1 MFTKWGD
8 VAFRFRRIIP
18 AVIIL
23 LIAVLYLGLGT
34 QLGDRMSQEGWD
46 DPNSDSTRAAQIE
59 QETFGRDDSGDAI
72 VLVTSDGAGD
82 GADLQDATVKE
93 DITGQLNAI
102 ASENPDAVER
112 VTSYFDSNQEQMFS
126 QDAETGAQTA
136 FAAVSLKG
144 TEDEVLNN
152 FRTIEDD
159 LNDISV
165 DGATVE
171 IGGATAVAGA
181 LDSGMADDISRAEL
195 IGLPVVALLLL
206 VIFGSVVAACM
217 PLIVGVLSILGSMG
231 ILSFLAGIVQVNTFS
246 QSVVT
251 LLGLGLAIDYG
262 LFMVSRFREELAEG
276 ADTRTAVR
284 NTTASAGKTVVFS
297 ALMVAVALSSLM
309 MFPQAFLKSVAYG
322 AISAVGLAALISV
335 AVLPS
340 IFSMLGPNIDKF
352 TVFRR
357 GRTRDATVH
366 SLWGRIPTFAMKHS
380 KLMVVGIIGILIV
393 LTIPMSGM
401 KFGGINETYLPPDN
415 DTRVAQA
422 DFDESFPS
430 FRTDPVKIVVD
441 GENAAVGEVYQKAN
455 AVEGLTSDF
464 QVSRPTQDGV
474 TVLSA
479 GIEDRDDNERI
490 VNELRDIE
498 GEISADADVLV
509 AGTPAME
516 VESIEALFDQLP
528 WMLLYII
535 AVSFILLSLVFGS
548 VILPAKA
555 VIMNLL
561 GTGATLGI
569 LTLLF
574 VDGVGADLFNFSPGP
589 LMSPVL
595 VLIVAI
601 IYGLSTDYEV
611 FLVSRM
617 VEARAHGAST
627 ARAIRFGTATTGGII
642 TAAALIMIVVAGA
655 FAFSDIVMMKYIAFG
670 MIAALVIDATVIRML
685 LVPAVMYL
693 LREDCWWAP
702 KWITKLSQKIGH
714 NEQLEGFSSTETQA
728 SAEAAADVEPAREPV
743 AVGAG
748 AGAAAGAAGAA
759 GTAAAASAESAE
771 SSAESDAP
779 SVASRDSAVRSRG
792 PVPAASDAAA
802 TVESA
807 ATPAAASD
815 TGADTDAEDADNY
828 GAHSGTR
835 ARSKTGS
842 GPVPFDELMKRL
854 ERERP
859 DRKRR

>member
-1 MFTKWGD
+1 MFTTWGD
-8 VAFRFRRIIP
+8 IAFRFRRIIP
-18 AVIIL
+18 AV
-23 LIAVLYLGLGT
+23 LIVLIGVLYLGIGT
-34 QLGDRMSQEGWD
+34 QLDDRMSQEGWD
-46 DPNSDSTRAAQIE
+46 DPHSDSTRAAQIE
-59 QETFGRDDSGDAI
+59 EETFGRDASGDVI
-72 VLVTSDGAGD
+72 VLVTSNSADGA
-82 GADLQDATVKE
+82 ADLTDPALQENVTS
-93 DITGQLNAI
+93 QLNAI
-102 ASENPDAVER
+102 AVGHQDAVAG
-112 VTSYFDSNQEQMFS
+112 VTSYFDTGHEQML
-126 QDAETGAQTA
+126 AEDGSSA
-136 FAAVSLKG
+136 FAAISLHG
-144 TEDEVLNN
+144 SEDEVLKN
-152 FRTIEDD
+152 FRDIEDD
-159 LNDISV
+159 LNNISV

-181 LDSGMADDISRAEL
+181 LDSGMGDDIQRAEL

-217 PLIVGVLSILGSMG
+217 PLIVGILSILGSMG
-231 ILSFLAGIVQVNTFS
+231 ILSILAGITQVNTFS

-276 ADTRTAVR
+276 NDTRTAVR

-297 ALMVAVALSSLM
+297 ALMVAVALSSLL

-340 IFSMLGPNIDKF
+340 IFSMLGHRIDKW
-352 TVFRR
+352 TIIRR
-357 GRTRDATVH
+357 GRTREATVQ
-366 SLWGRIPTFAMKHS
+366 SWWGKVPAFAMKHA
-380 KLMVVGIIGILIV
+380 KLMTVGIVALLIL
-393 LTIPMSGM
+393 LTIPLSGV

-415 DTRVAQA
+415 TTRVAQA
-422 DFDESFPS
+422 HFDENFPE
-430 FRTDPVKIVVD
+430 FRTDPVKLVIEGD
-441 GENAAVGEVYQKAN
+441 NTAVGEVFQKAN
-455 AVEGLTSDF
+455 AVEGLTGDF

-479 GIEDRDDNERI
+479 GITDRDDNDRI
-490 VNELRDIE
+490 VNELRDIGHGLTAD
-498 GEISADADVLV
+498 GEVLV

-516 VESIEALFDQLP
+516 VESIEALFDKLP
-528 WMLLYII
+528 WMLVYII
-535 AVSFILLSLVFGS
+535 AATFILLSLVFGS

-555 VIMNLL
+555 VIMNIL

-569 LTLLF
+569 LTALF

-611 FLVSRM
+611 FLVSWLG
-617 VEARAHGAST
+617 VAWAHGAST

-702 KWITKLSQKIGH
+702 KWVTALSKRIGH
-714 NEQLEGFSSTETQA
+714 NERLEGFSHDSGPPAQSAAPAEPVTVGAPAEETGTAQVSPVDGPVVSRSPIPETRA
-728 SAEAAADVEPAREPV
+728 ADATEAA
-743 AVGAG
+743 
-748 AGAAAGAAGAA
+748 
-759 GTAAAASAESAE
+759 
-771 SSAESDAP
+771 DAP
-779 SVASRDSAVRSRG
+779 DH
-792 PVPAASDAAA
+792 
-802 TVESA
+802 
-807 ATPAAASD
+807 
-815 TGADTDAEDADNY
+815 DADSY
-828 GAHSGTR
+828 GAHSTSDD
-835 ARSKTGS
+835 AI
-842 GPVPFDELMKRL
+842 PFSELMRRL
-854 ERERP
+854 QEEQRPGNRER
-859 DRKRR
+859 

>member
-1 MFTKWGD
+1 MFTTWGD
-8 VAFRFRRIIP
+8 IAFRFRRIIP
-18 AVIIL
+18 AVIIV
-23 LIAVLYLGLGT
+23 LIGVLYLGIGT
-34 QLGDRMSQEGWD
+34 QLDDRMSQEGWD
-46 DPNSDSTRAAQIE
+46 DPGSESTRAAQIE
-59 QETFGRDDSGDAI
+59 QETFGRDASGDVI
-72 VLVTSDGAGD
+72 VLVTGND
-82 GADLQDATVKE
+82 ADTDLTDPALQENVTS
-93 DITGQLNAI
+93 QLNAI
-102 ASENPDAVER
+102 AVGHQDAVAGM
-112 VTSYFDSNQEQMFS
+112 TSYFDNGPQQML
-126 QDAETGAQTA
+126 AEDGSSA
-136 FAAVSLKG
+136 FAAISLHG
-144 TEDEVLNN
+144 TEDEVLKN
-152 FRTIEDD
+152 FRDIEDD
-159 LNDISV
+159 LNNISV

-181 LDSGMADDISRAEL
+181 LDSGMGDDIQRAEL

-231 ILSFLAGIVQVNTFS
+231 ILSILAGITQVNTFS

-276 ADTRTAVR
+276 NDTRTAVR

-297 ALMVAVALSSLM
+297 ALMVAVALSSLL

-340 IFSMLGPNIDKF
+340 IFSMLGHRIDKW
-352 TVFRR
+352 TIIHR
-357 GRTRDATVH
+357 GRTREATVQ
-366 SLWGRIPTFAMKHS
+366 SWWGKIPAFAMKHA
-380 KLMVVGIIGILIV
+380 KLMTVGIVALLIL
-393 LTIPMSGM
+393 LTIPLSGV

-415 DTRVAQA
+415 TTRVAQSH
-422 DFDESFPS
+422 FDENFPE
-430 FRTDPVKIVVD
+430 FRTDPVKLIIEGD
-441 GENAAVGEVYQKAN
+441 NSTVGEVFQKAN
-455 AVEGLTSDF
+455 AVEGLTGNF
-464 QVSRPTQDGV
+464 QVTRPTQDGV

-479 GIEDRDDNERI
+479 GITDRDDNDRI
-490 VNELRDIE
+490 VNELRDIGHGLTAD
-498 GEISADADVLV
+498 GEVLV

-516 VESIEALFDQLP
+516 VESIEALFEKLP
-528 WMLLYII
+528 WMLVYII
-535 AVSFILLSLVFGS
+535 AATFILLSLVFGS

-555 VIMNLL
+555 VIMNVL

-569 LTLLF
+569 LTALF

-627 ARAIRFGTATTGGII
+627 PQAIRFGTATTGGII

-702 KWITKLSQKIGH
+702 KWVTALSKRIGH
-714 NEQLEGFSSTETQA
+714 NERLEGFSHDSGPPPAPAAELVTVGA
-728 SAEAAADVEPAREPV
+728 PAAEADSADGAVSGTSAVSESPA
-743 AVGAG
+743 
-748 AGAAAGAAGAA
+748 
-759 GTAAAASAESAE
+759 
-771 SSAESDAP
+771 DAP
-779 SVASRDSAVRSRG
+779 RSGGAVISRSPIPEADAVHH
-792 PVPAASDAAA
+792 DADH
-802 TVESA
+802 
-807 ATPAAASD
+807 D
-815 TGADTDAEDADNY
+815 TTQDAEDDTTADDADSY
-828 GAHSGTR
+828 GAHSTSDD
-835 ARSKTGS
+835 AI
-842 GPVPFDELMKRL
+842 PFSELMRRL
-854 ERERP
+854 QEEQRPGNRER
-859 DRKRR
+859 

>member
-1 MFTKWGD
+1 MFTTWGD
-8 VAFRFRRIIP
+8 IAFRFRRVIP
-18 AVIIL
+18 AVIIA
-23 LIAVLYLGLGT
+23 LIGVLYLGVGT

-46 DPNSDSTRAAQIE
+46 DPHSDSTRAAQIE
-59 QETFGRDDSGDAI
+59 QDTFGRDASGDVI
-72 VLVTSDGAGD
+72 VLVTSDGPD
-82 GADLQDATVKE
+82 GADLTDPALQENVTS
-93 DITGQLNAI
+93 QLNAI
-102 ASENPDAVER
+102 AVGNQDAVAG
-112 VTSYFDSNQEQMFS
+112 VTSYFDTGHEQMLADDGS
-126 QDAETGAQTA
+126 AA
-136 FAAVSLKG
+136 FAAISLHG
-144 TEDEVLNN
+144 TEDEVLQN
-152 FRTIEDD
+152 FRVIEDD
-159 LNDISV
+159 LHDISV

-181 LDSGMADDISRAEL
+181 LDSGMGDDIQRAEL

-206 VIFGSVVAACM
+206 VIFGSVVAALM

-231 ILSFLAGIVQVNTFS
+231 ILSVLAGITQVNTFS

-276 ADTRTAVR
+276 NDTRTAVR

-297 ALMVAVALSSLM
+297 ALMVAVALSSLL

-340 IFSMLGPNIDKF
+340 IFSMLGHRIDKW
-352 TVFRR
+352 TIVRR
-357 GRTRDATVH
+357 GRTREATVQ
-366 SLWGRIPTFAMKHS
+366 SWWGRIPTFAMKHA
-380 KLMVVGIIGILIV
+380 KLMTVGIVALLIL
-393 LTIPMSGM
+393 LTIPLSGV

-415 DTRVAQA
+415 STRVAQA
-422 DFDESFPS
+422 HFDENFPE
-430 FRTDPVKIVVD
+430 FRTDPVKLVIEGD
-441 GENAAVGEVYQKAN
+441 NTAVGEVFQKAN
-455 AVEGLTSDF
+455 AVEGLTGDF
-464 QVSRPTQDGV
+464 QVTRPTEDGV

-479 GIEDRDDNERI
+479 GIADRNDNDRI
-490 VNELRDIE
+490 VNELRDIAH
-498 GEISADADVLV
+498 GLNADGTVLV

-516 VESIEALFDQLP
+516 IESIEALFDKLP
-528 WMLLYII
+528 WMLVYII
-535 AVSFILLSLVFGS
+535 AATFILLSLVFGS

-555 VIMNLL
+555 VIMNIL

-569 LTLLF
+569 LTALF

-627 ARAIRFGTATTGGII
+627 PQAIRFGTATTGGII

-702 KWITKLSQKIGH
+702 RWVTALSRKIGH
-714 NEQLEGFSSTETQA
+714 NERLEGFSHDAGPPAATQGPA
-728 SAEAAADVEPAREPV
+728 PEPAPE
-743 AVGAG
+743 
-748 AGAAAGAAGAA
+748 
-759 GTAAAASAESAE
+759 TA
-771 SSAESDAP
+771 P
-779 SVASRDSAVRSRG
+779 
-792 PVPAASDAAA
+792 AAA
-802 TVESA
+802 TVGAPAETDDAGDTEESRSGGVVVSRSPIPEA
-807 ATPAAASD
+807 QPEARATD
-815 TGADTDAEDADNY
+815 DADDADSY
-828 GAHSGTR
+828 GAHATTDG
-835 ARSKTGS
+835 AI
-842 GPVPFDELMKRL
+842 PFTELMRRL
-854 ERERP
+854 QEEQQRRGDRE
-859 DRKRR
+859 D

>member
-1 MFTKWGD
+1 MFTTWGD
-8 VAFRFRRIIP
+8 IAFRFRRVIP
-18 AVIIL
+18 AVIIA
-23 LIAVLYLGLGT
+23 LIGVLYLGVGT

-46 DPNSDSTRAAQIE
+46 DPHSDSTRAAQIE
-59 QETFGRDDSGDAI
+59 QDTFGRDASGDVI
-72 VLVTSDGAGD
+72 VLVTSDGPD
-82 GADLQDATVKE
+82 GADLTDPALQENVTS
-93 DITGQLNAI
+93 QLNAI
-102 ASENPDAVER
+102 AVGNQDAVAG
-112 VTSYFDSNQEQMFS
+112 VTSYFDTGHEQMLADDGS
-126 QDAETGAQTA
+126 AA
-136 FAAVSLKG
+136 FAAISLHG
-144 TEDEVLNN
+144 TEDEVLQN
-152 FRTIEDD
+152 FRVIEDD
-159 LNDISV
+159 LHDISV

-181 LDSGMADDISRAEL
+181 LDSGMGDDIQRAEL

-206 VIFGSVVAACM
+206 VIFGSVVAALM

-231 ILSFLAGIVQVNTFS
+231 ILSVLAGITQVNTFS

-276 ADTRTAVR
+276 NDTRTAVR

-297 ALMVAVALSSLM
+297 ALMVAVALSSLL

-340 IFSMLGPNIDKF
+340 IFSMLGHRIDKW
-352 TVFRR
+352 TIVRR
-357 GRTRDATVH
+357 GRTREATVQ
-366 SLWGRIPTFAMKHS
+366 SWWGRIPTFAMKHA
-380 KLMVVGIIGILIV
+380 KLMTVGIVALLIL
-393 LTIPMSGM
+393 LTIPLSGV

-415 DTRVAQA
+415 STRVAQA
-422 DFDESFPS
+422 HFDENFPE
-430 FRTDPVKIVVD
+430 FRTDPVKLVIEGD
-441 GENAAVGEVYQKAN
+441 NTAVGEVFQKAN
-455 AVEGLTSDF
+455 AVEGLTGDF
-464 QVSRPTQDGV
+464 QVTRPTEDGV

-479 GIEDRDDNERI
+479 GIADRDDNDGI
-490 VNELRDIE
+490 VNELRDIAH
-498 GEISADADVLV
+498 GLNADGTVLV

-516 VESIEALFDQLP
+516 IESIEALFDKLP
-528 WMLLYII
+528 WMLVYII
-535 AVSFILLSLVFGS
+535 AATFILLSLVFGS

-555 VIMNLL
+555 VIMNIL

-569 LTLLF
+569 LTALF

-627 ARAIRFGTATTGGII
+627 PQAIRFGTATTGGII

-702 KWITKLSQKIGH
+702 RWVTALSRKIGH
-714 NEQLEGFSSTETQA
+714 NERLEGFSHDAGPPAATQAPAPEPAPGTAPAAATGSAPAAVTVGA
-728 SAEAAADVEPAREPV
+728 SAETDDAGDTEESRSGGVVVSRSPIPEAQPEAR
-743 AVGAG
+743 
-748 AGAAAGAAGAA
+748 
-759 GTAAAASAESAE
+759 
-771 SSAESDAP
+771 
-779 SVASRDSAVRSRG
+779 
-792 PVPAASDAAA
+792 A
-802 TVESA
+802 T
-807 ATPAAASD
+807 D
-815 TGADTDAEDADNY
+815 DADSY
-828 GAHSGTR
+828 GAHATTDG
-835 ARSKTGS
+835 AI
-842 GPVPFDELMKRL
+842 PFTELMRRL
-854 ERERP
+854 QEEQQRRGDRE
-859 DRKRR
+859 D

>member
-1 MFTKWGD
+1 MFTTWGD
-8 VAFRFRRIIP
+8 IAFRFRRIIP
-18 AVIIL
+18 AVIIV
-23 LIAVLYLGLGT
+23 LIGVLYLGIGT
-34 QLGDRMSQEGWD
+34 QLDDRMSQEGWD
-46 DPNSDSTRAAQIE
+46 DPGSESTRAAQIE
-59 QETFGRDDSGDAI
+59 QETFGRDASGDVI
-72 VLVTSDGAGD
+72 VLVTGD
-82 GADLQDATVKE
+82 DADTDLTDPALQENVTS
-93 DITGQLNAI
+93 QLNAI
-102 ASENPDAVER
+102 AVGHQDAVAGM
-112 VTSYFDSNQEQMFS
+112 TSYFDNGPQQML
-126 QDAETGAQTA
+126 AEDGSSA
-136 FAAVSLKG
+136 FAAISLHG
-144 TEDEVLNN
+144 TEDEVLKN
-152 FRTIEDD
+152 FRDIEDD
-159 LNDISV
+159 LNNISV

-181 LDSGMADDISRAEL
+181 LDSGMGDDIQRAEL

-231 ILSFLAGIVQVNTFS
+231 ILSILAGITQVNTFS

-276 ADTRTAVR
+276 NDTRTAVR

-297 ALMVAVALSSLM
+297 ALMVAVALSSLL

-340 IFSMLGPNIDKF
+340 IFSMLGHRIDKW
-352 TVFRR
+352 TIIHR
-357 GRTRDATVH
+357 GRTREATVQ
-366 SLWGRIPTFAMKHS
+366 SWWGRIPAFAMKHA
-380 KLMVVGIIGILIV
+380 KLMTVGIVALLIL
-393 LTIPMSGM
+393 LTIPLSGV

-415 DTRVAQA
+415 TTRVAQSH
-422 DFDESFPS
+422 FDENFPE
-430 FRTDPVKIVVD
+430 FRTDPVKLVIEGD
-441 GENAAVGEVYQKAN
+441 NSAVGEVFQKAN
-455 AVEGLTSDF
+455 AVEGLTGTF
-464 QVSRPTQDGV
+464 QVTRPTQDGV

-479 GIEDRDDNERI
+479 GIGDRDDNDRI
-490 VNELRDIE
+490 VNELRDIGHGLTAD
-498 GEISADADVLV
+498 GEVLV

-516 VESIEALFDQLP
+516 VESIEALFDKLP
-528 WMLLYII
+528 WMLVYII
-535 AVSFILLSLVFGS
+535 AATFILLSLVFGS

-555 VIMNLL
+555 VIMNIL

-569 LTLLF
+569 LTALF

-627 ARAIRFGTATTGGII
+627 PRAIRFGTATTGGII

-702 KWITKLSQKIGH
+702 KWVTALSKRIGH
-714 NEQLEGFSSTETQA
+714 NERLEGFSHDSDPPPATAPVEPVTLGA
-728 SAEAAADVEPAREPV
+728 APESAADVPRSGG
-743 AVGAG
+743 AVI
-748 AGAAAGAAGAA
+748 
-759 GTAAAASAESAE
+759 
-771 SSAESDAP
+771 
-779 SVASRDSAVRSRG
+779 SRSPIPEAHAVDDSA
-792 PVPAASDAAA
+792 D
-802 TVESA
+802 
-807 ATPAAASD
+807 
-815 TGADTDAEDADNY
+815 DADDADSY
-828 GAHSGTR
+828 GAHSTSDE
-835 ARSKTGS
+835 AI
-842 GPVPFDELMKRL
+842 PFSELMRRL
-854 ERERP
+854 QEEQRPGNRER
-859 DRKRR
+859 

>member
-1 MFTKWGD
+1 MFTTWGD
-8 VAFRFRRIIP
+8 IAFRFRRIIP
-18 AVIIL
+18 AV
-23 LIAVLYLGLGT
+23 LIVLIGVLYLGIGT

-46 DPNSDSTRAAQIE
+46 DPHSDSTRAAQIE
-59 QETFGRDDSGDAI
+59 EETFGRDASGDVI
-72 VLVTSDGAGD
+72 VLVTSNSADSADGA
-82 GADLQDATVKE
+82 ADLTDPALQENVTS
-93 DITGQLNAI
+93 QLNAI
-102 ASENPDAVER
+102 AVGNQDAVAG
-112 VTSYFDSNQEQMFS
+112 VTSYFDTGHEQML
-126 QDAETGAQTA
+126 AEDGSSA
-136 FAAVSLKG
+136 FAAISLHG
-144 TEDEVLNN
+144 SEDEVLKN
-152 FRTIEDD
+152 FRDIEDD
-159 LNDISV
+159 LNNISV

-181 LDSGMADDISRAEL
+181 LDSGMGDDIQRAEL

-217 PLIVGVLSILGSMG
+217 PLIVGILSILGSMG
-231 ILSFLAGIVQVNTFS
+231 ILSVLAGFTQVNTFS

-276 ADTRTAVR
+276 NDTRTAVR

-297 ALMVAVALSSLM
+297 ALMVAVALSSLL

-340 IFSMLGPNIDKF
+340 IFSMLGHRIDKW
-352 TVFRR
+352 TIIRR
-357 GRTRDATVH
+357 GRTREATVQ
-366 SLWGRIPTFAMKHS
+366 SWWGKVPAFAMKHA
-380 KLMVVGIIGILIV
+380 KLMTVGIVALLIL
-393 LTIPMSGM
+393 LTIPLSGV

-415 DTRVAQA
+415 TTRVAQA
-422 DFDESFPS
+422 HFDENFPE
-430 FRTDPVKIVVD
+430 FRTDPVKLVIEGD
-441 GENAAVGEVYQKAN
+441 NTAVGEVFQKAN
-455 AVEGLTSDF
+455 AVEGLTGDF

-479 GIEDRDDNERI
+479 GITDRDDNDRI
-490 VNELRDIE
+490 VNELRDIGHGLTAD
-498 GEISADADVLV
+498 GEVLV

-516 VESIEALFDQLP
+516 VESIEALFDKLP
-528 WMLLYII
+528 WMLVYII
-535 AVSFILLSLVFGS
+535 AATFILLSLVFGS

-555 VIMNLL
+555 VIMNIL

-569 LTLLF
+569 LTALF

-627 ARAIRFGTATTGGII
+627 PRAIRFGTATTGGII

-702 KWITKLSQKIGH
+702 KWVTALSKRIGH
-714 NEQLEGFSSTETQA
+714 NERLEGFSHDSGPPAQSAAPAEPVTVGAPAEETGTAQVSPMDGPVVSRSPIPETRA
-728 SAEAAADVEPAREPV
+728 ADATEAA
-743 AVGAG
+743 
-748 AGAAAGAAGAA
+748 
-759 GTAAAASAESAE
+759 
-771 SSAESDAP
+771 DAP
-779 SVASRDSAVRSRG
+779 DH
-792 PVPAASDAAA
+792 
-802 TVESA
+802 
-807 ATPAAASD
+807 
-815 TGADTDAEDADNY
+815 DADSY
-828 GAHSGTR
+828 GAHSTSDD
-835 ARSKTGS
+835 AI
-842 GPVPFDELMKRL
+842 PFSELMRRL
-854 ERERP
+854 QEEQRPGNRER
-859 DRKRR
+859 

>member
-1 MFTKWGD
+1 MFTTWGD
-8 VAFRFRRIIP
+8 IAFRFRRIIP
-18 AVIIL
+18 AVIIV
-23 LIAVLYLGLGT
+23 LIGVLYLGIGT
-34 QLGDRMSQEGWD
+34 QLDDRMSQEGWD
-46 DPNSDSTRAAQIE
+46 DPGSESTRAAQIE
-59 QETFGRDDSGDAI
+59 QETFGRDASGDVI
-72 VLVTSDGAGD
+72 VLVTGD
-82 GADLQDATVKE
+82 DADTDLTDPALQENVTS
-93 DITGQLNAI
+93 QLNAI
-102 ASENPDAVER
+102 AVGHQDAVAGM
-112 VTSYFDSNQEQMFS
+112 TSYFDNGPQQML
-126 QDAETGAQTA
+126 AEDGSSA
-136 FAAVSLKG
+136 FAAISLHG
-144 TEDEVLNN
+144 TEDEVLKN
-152 FRTIEDD
+152 FREIEDD
-159 LNDISV
+159 LNNISV

-181 LDSGMADDISRAEL
+181 LDSGMGDDIQRAEL

-231 ILSFLAGIVQVNTFS
+231 ILSILAGITQVNTFS

-276 ADTRTAVR
+276 NDTRTAVR

-297 ALMVAVALSSLM
+297 ALMVAVALSSLL

-340 IFSMLGPNIDKF
+340 IFSMLGHRIDKW
-352 TVFRR
+352 TIIHR
-357 GRTRDATVH
+357 GRTREATVQ
-366 SLWGRIPTFAMKHS
+366 SWWGRIPAFAMKHA
-380 KLMVVGIIGILIV
+380 KLMTVGIVALLIL
-393 LTIPMSGM
+393 LTIPLSGV

-415 DTRVAQA
+415 TTRVAQSH
-422 DFDESFPS
+422 FDENFPE
-430 FRTDPVKIVVD
+430 FRTDPVKLVIEGD
-441 GENAAVGEVYQKAN
+441 NSAVGEVFQKAN
-455 AVEGLTSDF
+455 AVEGLTGTF
-464 QVSRPTQDGV
+464 QVTRPTQDGV

-479 GIEDRDDNERI
+479 GIGDRDDNDRI
-490 VNELRDIE
+490 VNELRDIGHSLTAD
-498 GEISADADVLV
+498 GEVLV

-516 VESIEALFDQLP
+516 VESIEALFDKLP
-528 WMLLYII
+528 WMLVYII
-535 AVSFILLSLVFGS
+535 AATFILLSLVFGS

-555 VIMNLL
+555 VIMNIL

-569 LTLLF
+569 LTALF

-627 ARAIRFGTATTGGII
+627 PRAIRFGTATTGGII

-702 KWITKLSQKIGH
+702 KWVTALSKRIGH
-714 NEQLEGFSSTETQA
+714 NERLEGFSHDSGPTPATAPVEPVTVGA
-728 SAEAAADVEPAREPV
+728 APESAADVPRSGG
-743 AVGAG
+743 AVI
-748 AGAAAGAAGAA
+748 
-759 GTAAAASAESAE
+759 
-771 SSAESDAP
+771 
-779 SVASRDSAVRSRG
+779 SRSPIPEAHAVDDSA
-792 PVPAASDAAA
+792 DN
-802 TVESA
+802 
-807 ATPAAASD
+807 
-815 TGADTDAEDADNY
+815 ADDADSY
-828 GAHSGTR
+828 GAHSTSDE
-835 ARSKTGS
+835 AI
-842 GPVPFDELMKRL
+842 PFSELMRRL
-854 ERERP
+854 QEEQRPGNRER
-859 DRKRR
+859 

>member
-1 MFTKWGD
+1 MFTTWGD
-8 VAFRFRRIIP
+8 IAFRFRRVIP
-18 AVIIL
+18 AVIIA
-23 LIAVLYLGLGT
+23 LIGVLYLGVGT

-46 DPNSDSTRAAQIE
+46 DPHSDSTRAAQIE
-59 QETFGRDDSGDAI
+59 QDTFGRDASGDVI
-72 VLVTSDGAGD
+72 VLVTSDGPD
-82 GADLQDATVKE
+82 GADLTDPALQENVTS
-93 DITGQLNAI
+93 QLNAI
-102 ASENPDAVER
+102 AVGNQDAVAG
-112 VTSYFDSNQEQMFS
+112 VTSYFDTGHEQMLADDGS
-126 QDAETGAQTA
+126 AA
-136 FAAVSLKG
+136 FAAISLHG
-144 TEDEVLNN
+144 TEDEVLQN
-152 FRTIEDD
+152 FRVIEDE
-159 LNDISV
+159 LHDISV

-181 LDSGMADDISRAEL
+181 LDSGMGDDIQRAEL

-206 VIFGSVVAACM
+206 VIFGSVVAALM

-231 ILSFLAGIVQVNTFS
+231 ILSVLAGITQVNTFS

-276 ADTRTAVR
+276 NDTRTAVR

-297 ALMVAVALSSLM
+297 ALMVAVALSSLL

-340 IFSMLGPNIDKF
+340 IFSMLGHRIDKW
-352 TVFRR
+352 TIVRR
-357 GRTRDATVH
+357 GRTREATVQ
-366 SLWGRIPTFAMKHS
+366 SWWGRIPTFAMKHA
-380 KLMVVGIIGILIV
+380 KLMTVGIVALLIL
-393 LTIPMSGM
+393 LTIPLSGV

-415 DTRVAQA
+415 STRVAQA
-422 DFDESFPS
+422 HFDENFPE
-430 FRTDPVKIVVD
+430 FRTDPVKLVIEGD
-441 GENAAVGEVYQKAN
+441 NTAVGEVFQKAN
-455 AVEGLTSDF
+455 AVEGLTGDF
-464 QVSRPTQDGV
+464 QVTRPTEDGV

-479 GIEDRDDNERI
+479 GIADRDDNDRI
-490 VNELRDIE
+490 VNELRDIAH
-498 GEISADADVLV
+498 GLNADGTVLV

-516 VESIEALFDQLP
+516 IESIEALFDKLP
-528 WMLLYII
+528 WMLVYII
-535 AVSFILLSLVFGS
+535 AATFILLSLVFGS

-555 VIMNLL
+555 VIMNIL

-569 LTLLF
+569 LTALF

-627 ARAIRFGTATTGGII
+627 PQAIRFGTATTGGII

-702 KWITKLSQKIGH
+702 RWVTALSRKIGH
-714 NEQLEGFSSTETQA
+714 NERLEGFSHDAGPPAATQA
-728 SAEAAADVEPAREPV
+728 PAPEPAPE
-743 AVGAG
+743 
-748 AGAAAGAAGAA
+748 
-759 GTAAAASAESAE
+759 TA
-771 SSAESDAP
+771 P
-779 SVASRDSAVRSRG
+779 
-792 PVPAASDAAA
+792 AAA
-802 TVESA
+802 TVGAPAETDDAGDTEESRSGGVVVSRSPIPEA
-807 ATPAAASD
+807 QPEARATD
-815 TGADTDAEDADNY
+815 DADDADSY
-828 GAHSGTR
+828 GAHATTDG
-835 ARSKTGS
+835 AI
-842 GPVPFDELMKRL
+842 PFTELMRRL
-854 ERERP
+854 QEEQQRRGDRE
-859 DRKRR
+859 D

>member
-1 MFTKWGD
+1 MFTTWGD
-8 VAFRFRRIIP
+8 IAFRFRRIIP
-18 AVIIL
+18 AVIIV
-23 LIAVLYLGLGT
+23 LIGVLYLGIGT
-34 QLGDRMSQEGWD
+34 QLDDRMSQEGWD
-46 DPNSDSTRAAQIE
+46 DPGSESTRAAQIE
-59 QETFGRDDSGDAI
+59 QETFGRDASGDVI
-72 VLVTSDGAGD
+72 VLVTGND
-82 GADLQDATVKE
+82 ADTDLTDPALQENVTS
-93 DITGQLNAI
+93 QLNAI
-102 ASENPDAVER
+102 AVGHQDAVAGM
-112 VTSYFDSNQEQMFS
+112 TSYFDNGPQQML
-126 QDAETGAQTA
+126 AEDGSSA
-136 FAAVSLKG
+136 FAAISLHG
-144 TEDEVLNN
+144 TEDEVLKN
-152 FRTIEDD
+152 FRGIEDD
-159 LNDISV
+159 LNNISV

-181 LDSGMADDISRAEL
+181 LDSGMGDDIQRAEL

-231 ILSFLAGIVQVNTFS
+231 ILSILAGITQVNTFS

-276 ADTRTAVR
+276 NDTRTAVR

-297 ALMVAVALSSLM
+297 ALMVAVALSSLL

-340 IFSMLGPNIDKF
+340 IFSMLGHRIDKW
-352 TVFRR
+352 TIIHR
-357 GRTRDATVH
+357 GRTREATVQ
-366 SLWGRIPTFAMKHS
+366 SWWGKIPAFAMKHA
-380 KLMVVGIIGILIV
+380 KLMTVGIVALLIL
-393 LTIPMSGM
+393 LTIPLSGV

-415 DTRVAQA
+415 TTRVAQSH
-422 DFDESFPS
+422 FDENFPE
-430 FRTDPVKIVVD
+430 FRTDPVKLIIEGD
-441 GENAAVGEVYQKAN
+441 NSTVGEVFQKAN
-455 AVEGLTSDF
+455 AVEGLTGNF
-464 QVSRPTQDGV
+464 QVTRPTQDGV

-479 GIEDRDDNERI
+479 GITDRDDNDRI
-490 VNELRDIE
+490 VNELRDIGHGLTAD
-498 GEISADADVLV
+498 GEVLV

-516 VESIEALFDQLP
+516 VESIEALFEKLP
-528 WMLLYII
+528 WMLVYII
-535 AVSFILLSLVFGS
+535 AATFILLSLVFGS

-555 VIMNLL
+555 VIMNIL

-569 LTLLF
+569 LTALF

-627 ARAIRFGTATTGGII
+627 PQAIRFGTATTGGII

-702 KWITKLSQKIGH
+702 KWVTALSKRIGH
-714 NEQLEGFSSTETQA
+714 NERLEGFSHDSGPPPAPAAELVTVGA
-728 SAEAAADVEPAREPV
+728 PAAEAASADGAVSGTRTAPESPA
-743 AVGAG
+743 
-748 AGAAAGAAGAA
+748 
-759 GTAAAASAESAE
+759 
-771 SSAESDAP
+771 DAP
-779 SVASRDSAVRSRG
+779 RSGGAVISRSPIPEADAVHH
-792 PVPAASDAAA
+792 DADH
-802 TVESA
+802 
-807 ATPAAASD
+807 D
-815 TGADTDAEDADNY
+815 TTQDAEDDTTADDADSY
-828 GAHSGTR
+828 GAHSTSDD
-835 ARSKTGS
+835 AI
-842 GPVPFDELMKRL
+842 PFSELMRRL
-854 ERERP
+854 QEEQRPGNRER
-859 DRKRR
+859 

>member
-1 MFTKWGD
+1 MFTTWGD
-8 VAFRFRRIIP
+8 IAFRFRRIIP
-18 AVIIL
+18 AVIIV
-23 LIAVLYLGLGT
+23 LIGVLYLGIGT
-34 QLGDRMSQEGWD
+34 QLDDRMSQEGWD
-46 DPNSDSTRAAQIE
+46 DPGSESTRAAQIE
-59 QETFGRDDSGDAI
+59 QETFGRDASGDVI
-72 VLVTSDGAGD
+72 VLVTGD
-82 GADLQDATVKE
+82 DADTDLTDPALQENVTS
-93 DITGQLNAI
+93 QLNAI
-102 ASENPDAVER
+102 AVGHQDAVAGM
-112 VTSYFDSNQEQMFS
+112 TSYFDNGPQQML
-126 QDAETGAQTA
+126 AEDGSSA
-136 FAAVSLKG
+136 FAAISLHG
-144 TEDEVLNN
+144 TEDEVLKN
-152 FRTIEDD
+152 FRDIEDD
-159 LNDISV
+159 LNNISV

-181 LDSGMADDISRAEL
+181 LDSGMGDDIQRAEL

-231 ILSFLAGIVQVNTFS
+231 ILSILAGITQVNTFS

-276 ADTRTAVR
+276 NDTRTAVR

-297 ALMVAVALSSLM
+297 ALMVAVALSSLL

-340 IFSMLGPNIDKF
+340 IFSMLGHRIDKW
-352 TVFRR
+352 TIIHR
-357 GRTRDATVH
+357 GRTREATVQ
-366 SLWGRIPTFAMKHS
+366 SWWGRIPAFAMKHA
-380 KLMVVGIIGILIV
+380 KLMTVGIVALLIL
-393 LTIPMSGM
+393 LTLPLSGV

-415 DTRVAQA
+415 TTRVAQSH
-422 DFDESFPS
+422 FDENFPE
-430 FRTDPVKIVVD
+430 FRTDPVKLVIEGD
-441 GENAAVGEVYQKAN
+441 NSAVGEVFQKAN
-455 AVEGLTSDF
+455 AVEGLTGTF
-464 QVSRPTQDGV
+464 QVTRPTQDGV

-479 GIEDRDDNERI
+479 GIGDRDDNDRI
-490 VNELRDIE
+490 VNELRDIGHGLTAD
-498 GEISADADVLV
+498 GEVLV

-516 VESIEALFDQLP
+516 VESIEALFDKLP
-528 WMLLYII
+528 WMLVYII
-535 AVSFILLSLVFGS
+535 AATFILLSLVFGS

-555 VIMNLL
+555 VIMNIL

-569 LTLLF
+569 LTALF

-627 ARAIRFGTATTGGII
+627 PRAIRFGTATTGGII

-702 KWITKLSQKIGH
+702 KWVTALSKRIGH
-714 NEQLEGFSSTETQA
+714 NERLEGFSHDSGPPPAPAPVEPVTVGAAPE
-728 SAEAAADVEPAREPV
+728 SAADVPSSGG
-743 AVGAG
+743 AVI
-748 AGAAAGAAGAA
+748 
-759 GTAAAASAESAE
+759 
-771 SSAESDAP
+771 
-779 SVASRDSAVRSRG
+779 SRSPIPEAHAVDDSA
-792 PVPAASDAAA
+792 D
-802 TVESA
+802 
-807 ATPAAASD
+807 
-815 TGADTDAEDADNY
+815 DADSY
-828 GAHSGTR
+828 GAHSTSDE
-835 ARSKTGS
+835 AI
-842 GPVPFDELMKRL
+842 PFSELMRRL
-854 ERERP
+854 QEEQRPGNRER
-859 DRKRR
+859 

>member
-1 MFTKWGD
+1 MFTTWGD
-8 VAFRFRRIIP
+8 IAFRYRRIIP
-18 AVIIL
+18 AVIIV
-23 LIAVLYLGLGT
+23 LIGVLYLGIGT
-34 QLGDRMSQEGWD
+34 QLDDRMSQEGWD
-46 DPNSDSTRAAQIE
+46 DPGSESTRAAQIE
-59 QETFGRDDSGDAI
+59 QETFGRDASGDVI
-72 VLVTSDGAGD
+72 VLVTGD
-82 GADLQDATVKE
+82 DADTDLTDPALQENVTS
-93 DITGQLNAI
+93 QLNAI
-102 ASENPDAVER
+102 AVGHQDAVAGM
-112 VTSYFDSNQEQMFS
+112 TSYFDNGPQQML
-126 QDAETGAQTA
+126 AEDGSSA
-136 FAAVSLKG
+136 FAAISLHG
-144 TEDEVLNN
+144 TEDEVLKN
-152 FRTIEDD
+152 FRDIEDD
-159 LNDISV
+159 LNNISV

-181 LDSGMADDISRAEL
+181 LDSGMGDDIQRAEL

-231 ILSFLAGIVQVNTFS
+231 ILSILAGITQVNTFS

-276 ADTRTAVR
+276 NDTRTAVR

-297 ALMVAVALSSLM
+297 ALMVAVALSSLL

-340 IFSMLGPNIDKF
+340 IFSMLGHRIDKW
-352 TVFRR
+352 TIIHR
-357 GRTRDATVH
+357 GRTREATVQ
-366 SLWGRIPTFAMKHS
+366 SWWGRIPAFAMKHA
-380 KLMVVGIIGILIV
+380 KLMTVGIVALLIL
-393 LTIPMSGM
+393 LTIPLSGV

-415 DTRVAQA
+415 TTRVAQSH
-422 DFDESFPS
+422 FDENFPE
-430 FRTDPVKIVVD
+430 FRTDPVKLIIEGD
-441 GENAAVGEVYQKAN
+441 NSTVGEVFQKAN
-455 AVEGLTSDF
+455 AVEGLTGNF
-464 QVSRPTQDGV
+464 QVTRPTQDGV

-479 GIEDRDDNERI
+479 GITDRDDNDRI
-490 VNELRDIE
+490 VNELRDIGHGLTAD
-498 GEISADADVLV
+498 GEVLV

-516 VESIEALFDQLP
+516 VESIEALFEKLP
-528 WMLLYII
+528 WMLVYII
-535 AVSFILLSLVFGS
+535 AATFILLSLVFGS

-555 VIMNLL
+555 VIMNIL

-569 LTLLF
+569 LTALF

-627 ARAIRFGTATTGGII
+627 PRAIRFGTATTGGII

-702 KWITKLSQKIGH
+702 KSVTALSKRIGH
-714 NEQLEGFSSTETQA
+714 NERLEGFSHDSGPPPATAPVEPVTVGA
-728 SAEAAADVEPAREPV
+728 APESAADVPRSGG
-743 AVGAG
+743 AVISRSPIPEAH
-748 AGAAAGAAGAA
+748 AVDDTVDD
-759 GTAAAASAESAE
+759 TA
-771 SSAESDAP
+771 D
-779 SVASRDSAVRSRG
+779 
-792 PVPAASDAAA
+792 
-802 TVESA
+802 
-807 ATPAAASD
+807 
-815 TGADTDAEDADNY
+815 DADSY
-828 GAHSGTR
+828 GAHSTSDE
-835 ARSKTGS
+835 AI
-842 GPVPFDELMKRL
+842 PFSELMRRL
-854 ERERP
+854 QEEQRPGNRER
-859 DRKRR
+859 

>member
-1 MFTKWGD
+1 MFTTWGD
-8 VAFRFRRIIP
+8 IAFRFRRIIP
-18 AVIIL
+18 AVIIV
-23 LIAVLYLGLGT
+23 LIGVLYLGIGT
-34 QLGDRMSQEGWD
+34 QLDDRMSQEGWD
-46 DPNSDSTRAAQIE
+46 DPGSESTRAAQIE
-59 QETFGRDDSGDAI
+59 QETFGRDASGDVI
-72 VLVTSDGAGD
+72 VLVTGND
-82 GADLQDATVKE
+82 ADTDLTDPALQENVTS
-93 DITGQLNAI
+93 QLNAI
-102 ASENPDAVER
+102 AVGHQDAVAGM
-112 VTSYFDSNQEQMFS
+112 TSYFDNGPQQML
-126 QDAETGAQTA
+126 AEDGSSA
-136 FAAVSLKG
+136 FAAISLHG
-144 TEDEVLNN
+144 TEDEVLKN
-152 FRTIEDD
+152 FRDIEDD
-159 LNDISV
+159 LNNISV

-181 LDSGMADDISRAEL
+181 LDSGMGDDIQRAEL

-231 ILSFLAGIVQVNTFS
+231 ILSILAGITQVNTFS

-276 ADTRTAVR
+276 NDTRTAVR

-297 ALMVAVALSSLM
+297 ALMVAVALSSLL

-340 IFSMLGPNIDKF
+340 IFSMLGHRIDKW
-352 TVFRR
+352 TIIHR
-357 GRTRDATVH
+357 GRTREATVQ
-366 SLWGRIPTFAMKHS
+366 SWWGKIPAFAMKHA
-380 KLMVVGIIGILIV
+380 KLMTVGIVALLIL
-393 LTIPMSGM
+393 LTIPLSGV

-415 DTRVAQA
+415 TTRVAQSH
-422 DFDESFPS
+422 FDENFPE
-430 FRTDPVKIVVD
+430 FRTDPVKLIIEGD
-441 GENAAVGEVYQKAN
+441 NSTVGEVFQKAN
-455 AVEGLTSDF
+455 AVEGLTGNF
-464 QVSRPTQDGV
+464 QVTRPTQDGV

-479 GIEDRDDNERI
+479 GITDRDDNDRI
-490 VNELRDIE
+490 VNELRDIGHGLTAD
-498 GEISADADVLV
+498 GEVLV

-516 VESIEALFDQLP
+516 VESIEALFEKLP
-528 WMLLYII
+528 WMLVYII
-535 AVSFILLSLVFGS
+535 AATFILLSLVFGS

-555 VIMNLL
+555 VIMNIL

-569 LTLLF
+569 LTALF

-627 ARAIRFGTATTGGII
+627 PQAIRFGTATTGGII

-702 KWITKLSQKIGH
+702 KWVTALSKRIGH
-714 NEQLEGFSSTETQA
+714 NERLEGFSHDSGPTPAPAAELVTVGA
-728 SAEAAADVEPAREPV
+728 PAAEAASADG
-743 AVGAG
+743 AVSGT
-748 AGAAAGAAGAA
+748 GAAP
-759 GTAAAASAESAE
+759 ESPA
-771 SSAESDAP
+771 DAP
-779 SVASRDSAVRSRG
+779 RSGGAVISRSPIPEADAVHH
-792 PVPAASDAAA
+792 DADH
-802 TVESA
+802 
-807 ATPAAASD
+807 D
-815 TGADTDAEDADNY
+815 TTQDAEDDTTADDADSY
-828 GAHSGTR
+828 GAHSTSDD
-835 ARSKTGS
+835 AI
-842 GPVPFDELMKRL
+842 PFSELMRRL
-854 ERERP
+854 QEEQRPGNRER
-859 DRKRR
+859 

>member
-1 MFTKWGD
+1 MFTTWGD
-8 VAFRFRRIIP
+8 IAFRYRRIVP
-18 AVIIL
+18 AVIIV
-23 LIAVLYLGLGT
+23 LIGVLYLGIGT
-34 QLGDRMSQEGWD
+34 QLDDRMSQEGWD
-46 DPNSDSTRAAQIE
+46 DPGSESTRAAQIE
-59 QETFGRDDSGDAI
+59 QETFGRDASGDVI
-72 VLVTSDGAGD
+72 VLVTGD
-82 GADLQDATVKE
+82 DADTDLTDPALQENVTS
-93 DITGQLNAI
+93 QLNAI
-102 ASENPDAVER
+102 AVGHQDAVAGM
-112 VTSYFDSNQEQMFS
+112 TSYFDNGPQQML
-126 QDAETGAQTA
+126 AEDGSSA
-136 FAAVSLKG
+136 FAAISLHG
-144 TEDEVLNN
+144 TEDEVLKN
-152 FRTIEDD
+152 FRDIEDD
-159 LNDISV
+159 LNNISV

-181 LDSGMADDISRAEL
+181 LDSGMGDDIQRAEL

-231 ILSFLAGIVQVNTFS
+231 ILSILAGITQVNTFS

-276 ADTRTAVR
+276 NDTRTAVR

-297 ALMVAVALSSLM
+297 ALMVAVALSSLL

-340 IFSMLGPNIDKF
+340 IFSMLGHRIDKW
-352 TVFRR
+352 TIIHR
-357 GRTRDATVH
+357 GRTREATVQ
-366 SLWGRIPTFAMKHS
+366 SWWGRIPAFAMKHA
-380 KLMVVGIIGILIV
+380 KLMTVGIVALLIL
-393 LTIPMSGM
+393 LTIPLSGV

-415 DTRVAQA
+415 TTRVAQSH
-422 DFDESFPS
+422 FDENFPE
-430 FRTDPVKIVVD
+430 FRTDPVKLIIEGD
-441 GENAAVGEVYQKAN
+441 NSTVGEVFQKAN
-455 AVEGLTSDF
+455 AVEGLTGNF
-464 QVSRPTQDGV
+464 QVTRPTQDGV

-479 GIEDRDDNERI
+479 GITDRDDNDRI
-490 VNELRDIE
+490 VNELRDIGHGLTAD
-498 GEISADADVLV
+498 GEVLV

-516 VESIEALFDQLP
+516 VESIEALFEKLP
-528 WMLLYII
+528 WMLVYII
-535 AVSFILLSLVFGS
+535 AATFILLSLVFGS

-555 VIMNLL
+555 VIMNIL

-569 LTLLF
+569 LTALF

-627 ARAIRFGTATTGGII
+627 PRAIRFGTATTGGII

-702 KWITKLSQKIGH
+702 KSVTALSKRIGH
-714 NEQLEGFSSTETQA
+714 NERLEGFSHDSGPPPATAPVEPVTVGA
-728 SAEAAADVEPAREPV
+728 APESAADVPRSGG
-743 AVGAG
+743 AVISRSPIPEAH
-748 AGAAAGAAGAA
+748 AVDDTVDD
-759 GTAAAASAESAE
+759 TA
-771 SSAESDAP
+771 D
-779 SVASRDSAVRSRG
+779 
-792 PVPAASDAAA
+792 
-802 TVESA
+802 
-807 ATPAAASD
+807 
-815 TGADTDAEDADNY
+815 DADSY
-828 GAHSGTR
+828 GAHSTSDE
-835 ARSKTGS
+835 AI
-842 GPVPFDELMKRL
+842 PFSELMRRLQEEQRPGNL
-854 ERERP
+854 ER
-859 DRKRR
+859 

>member
-8 VAFRFRRIIP
+8 FAFRFRRIIP

-34 QLGDRMSQEGWD
+34 QLDDRMSQEGWD
-46 DPNSDSTRAAQIE
+46 DPNSDSTKAAQLE
-59 QETFGRDDSGDAI
+59 EETFGRDASGDAI
-72 VLVTSDGAGD
+72 VLVTSDGDSAD
-82 GADLQDATVKE
+82 GADGAADLRDPTLQENVTSQLDVVAT
-93 DITGQLNAI
+93 AH
-102 ASENPDAVER
+102 PDAVEG
-112 VTSYFDSNQEQMFS
+112 VTSFFDSNQEQMFTEDDGDGN
-126 QDAETGAQTA
+126 QAA
-136 FAAVSLKG
+136 FAAISLKG
-144 TEDEVLNN
+144 TEDEVLDN
-152 FRTIEDD
+152 FRVIEDD
-159 LNDISV
+159 LDKITV

-171 IGGATAVAGA
+171 ISGATAVAGA
-181 LDSGMADDISRAEL
+181 LDSGMTDDISRAEL

-231 ILSFLAGIVQVNTFS
+231 ILAFLAGIVQVNTFS

-284 NTTASAGKTVVFS
+284 NTTSSAGKTVVFS
-297 ALMVAVALSSLM
+297 ALMVAVALSSLLL
-309 MFPQAFLKSVAYG
+309 FPQAFLKSVAYG

-335 AVLPS
+335 AVLPC
-340 IFSMLGPNIDKF
+340 IFAMLGHNIDKL
-352 TVFRR
+352 TIFRR

-366 SLWGRIPTFAMKHS
+366 SLWGKIPTFAMKHS
-380 KLMVVGIIGILIV
+380 KVITIGIIGLLIV
-393 LTIPMSGM
+393 LTIPLSGV

-415 DTRVAQA
+415 DTRTAQA
-422 DFDESFPS
+422 DFDEAFPS
-430 FRTDPVKIVVD
+430 FRTDPVKLVID
-441 GENAAVGEVYQKAN
+441 GDNAAVGEVYQKAN
-455 AVEGLTSDF
+455 AVEGLTSEF
-464 QVSRPTQDGV
+464 QVSNPTQDGV

-479 GIEDRDDNERI
+479 GVADRDDNERI
-490 VNELRDIE
+490 VEELREIE
-498 GEISADADVLV
+498 GSISADADVLV

-555 VIMNLL
+555 VIMNIL

-670 MIAALVIDATVIRML
+670 MIAALVIDATIIRML

-702 KWITKLSQKIGH
+702 AWITKLSQKIGH
-714 NEQLEGFSSTETQA
+714 NEKLEGFSSTETAA
-728 SAEAAADVEPAREPV
+728 SSPVAEATSVAADVSSRD
-743 AVGAG
+743 GAG
-748 AGAAAGAAGAA
+748 ASDGDGTSDGAPGGVA
-759 GTAAAASAESAE
+759 TAARSTTAIPDSQTAGRHGHRDGGES
-771 SSAESDAP
+771 
-779 SVASRDSAVRSRG
+779 V
-792 PVPAASDAAA
+792 
-802 TVESA
+802 
-807 ATPAAASD
+807 
-815 TGADTDAEDADNY
+815 N
-828 GAHSGTR
+828 
-835 ARSKTGS
+835 
-842 GPVPFDELMKRL
+842 FDELMKRL

-859 DRKRR
+859 DQKRR

>member
-1 MFTKWGD
+1 MFTTWGD
-8 VAFRFRRIIP
+8 IAFRFRRIIP
-18 AVIIL
+18 AVIIV
-23 LIAVLYLGLGT
+23 LIGVLYLGIGT

-46 DPNSDSTRAAQIE
+46 DPHSESTRAAQIE
-59 QETFGRDDSGDAI
+59 QETFGRDASGDVI
-72 VLVTSDGAGD
+72 VLVTRDGDGGT
-82 GADLQDATVKE
+82 GADLTDPALQENVTS
-93 DITGQLNAI
+93 QLNAI
-102 ASENPDAVER
+102 AVGHPDAVAG
-112 VTSYFDSNQEQMFS
+112 VTSYFDTGHEQMLADDGS
-126 QDAETGAQTA
+126 SA
-136 FAAVSLKG
+136 FAAISLHG

-152 FRTIEDD
+152 FRDIEDD
-159 LNDISV
+159 LHNLSV
-165 DGATVE
+165 EGATVE

-181 LDSGMADDISRAEL
+181 LDSGMGDDIQRAEL

-217 PLIVGVLSILGSMG
+217 PLIVGILSILGSMG
-231 ILSFLAGIVQVNTFS
+231 ILSVLAGVTQVNTFS

-276 ADTRTAVR
+276 NDTRTAVR

-297 ALMVAVALSSLM
+297 ALMVAVALSSLL

-340 IFSMLGPNIDKF
+340 LFSMLGHRIDKW
-352 TVFRR
+352 TVIRR
-357 GRTRDATVH
+357 GRTREATVQ
-366 SLWGRIPTFAMKHS
+366 SWWGKVPAFAMKHA
-380 KLMVVGIIGILIV
+380 KLMTVGIIALLIL
-393 LTIPMSGM
+393 LTIPLSGV

-415 DTRVAQA
+415 DTRVSQSH
-422 DFDESFPS
+422 FDENFPE
-430 FRTDPVKIVVD
+430 FRTDPVKLVVEGD
-441 GENAAVGEVYQKAN
+441 NSAVGEVFQKAN
-455 AVEGLTSDF
+455 AVEGLTGNF
-464 QVSRPTQDGV
+464 QVTRPTQDGV

-479 GIEDRDDNERI
+479 GIADRDDNDRI
-490 VNELRDIE
+490 VNELRDIAH
-498 GEISADADVLV
+498 GLDADGEVLV

-516 VESIEALFDQLP
+516 VESIEALFDKLP
-528 WMLLYII
+528 WMLVYII
-535 AVSFILLSLVFGS
+535 AATFILLSLVFGS

-555 VIMNLL
+555 VIMNIL

-569 LTLLF
+569 LTALF

-617 VEARAHGAST
+617 VEARAHGSST
-627 ARAIRFGTATTGGII
+627 PQAIRFGTATTGGII

-702 KWITKLSQKIGH
+702 RWVTKLSQKIGH
-714 NEQLEGFSSTETQA
+714 NERLEGFSPDNGGGAPSPDVSEPTDGGSPAA
-728 SAEAAADVEPAREPV
+728 SAQSAK
-743 AVGAG
+743 
-748 AGAAAGAAGAA
+748 
-759 GTAAAASAESAE
+759 SAESA
-771 SSAESDAP
+771 AP
-779 SVASRDSAVRSRG
+779 
-792 PVPAASDAAA
+792 AA
-802 TVESA
+802 TVGG
-807 ATPAAASD
+807 ATVVSRFPIPEAHPADRDVGGTD
-815 TGADTDAEDADNY
+815 TEADATADDEADAY
-828 GAHSGTR
+828 GAHATSDT
-835 ARSKTGS
+835 AI
-842 GPVPFDELMKRL
+842 PFSELMRRL
-854 ERERP
+854 QEERPGNRER
-859 DRKRR
+859 

>member
-1 MFTKWGD
+1 MFTTWGD
-8 VAFRFRRIIP
+8 IAFRFRRIIP
-18 AVIIL
+18 AV
-23 LIAVLYLGLGT
+23 LIVLIGVLYLGIGT
-34 QLGDRMSQEGWD
+34 QLDDRMSQEGWD
-46 DPNSDSTRAAQIE
+46 DPHSDSTRAAQIE
-59 QETFGRDDSGDAI
+59 EETFGRDASGDVI
-72 VLVTSDGAGD
+72 VLVTSNSADGA
-82 GADLQDATVKE
+82 ADLTDPALQENVTS
-93 DITGQLNAI
+93 QLNAI
-102 ASENPDAVER
+102 AVGHQDAVAG
-112 VTSYFDSNQEQMFS
+112 VTSYFDTGHEQML
-126 QDAETGAQTA
+126 AEDGSSA
-136 FAAVSLKG
+136 FAAISLHG
-144 TEDEVLNN
+144 SEDEVLKN
-152 FRTIEDD
+152 FRDIEDD
-159 LNDISV
+159 LNNISV

-181 LDSGMADDISRAEL
+181 LDSGMGDDIQRAEL

-217 PLIVGVLSILGSMG
+217 PLIVGILSILGSMG
-231 ILSFLAGIVQVNTFS
+231 ILSILAGITQVNTFS

-276 ADTRTAVR
+276 NDTRTAVR

-297 ALMVAVALSSLM
+297 ALMVAVALSSLL

-340 IFSMLGPNIDKF
+340 IFSMLGHRIDKW
-352 TVFRR
+352 TIIHR
-357 GRTRDATVH
+357 GRTREATVQ
-366 SLWGRIPTFAMKHS
+366 SWWGRIPAFAMKHA
-380 KLMVVGIIGILIV
+380 KLMTVGIVALLIL
-393 LTIPMSGM
+393 LTIPLSGV

-415 DTRVAQA
+415 TTRVAQSH
-422 DFDESFPS
+422 FDENFPE
-430 FRTDPVKIVVD
+430 FRTDPVKLIIEGD
-441 GENAAVGEVYQKAN
+441 NSTVGEVFQKAN
-455 AVEGLTSDF
+455 AVEGLTGNF
-464 QVSRPTQDGV
+464 QVTRPTQDGV

-479 GIEDRDDNERI
+479 GITDRDDNDRI
-490 VNELRDIE
+490 VNELRDIGHGLTAD
-498 GEISADADVLV
+498 GEVLV

-516 VESIEALFDQLP
+516 VESIEALFEKLP
-528 WMLLYII
+528 WMLVYII
-535 AVSFILLSLVFGS
+535 AATFILLSLVFGS

-555 VIMNLL
+555 VIMNIL

-569 LTLLF
+569 LTALF

-627 ARAIRFGTATTGGII
+627 PRAIRFGTATTGGII

-702 KWITKLSQKIGH
+702 KWVTALSKRIGH
-714 NEQLEGFSSTETQA
+714 NERLEGFSHDSGPTPATAPVEPVTVGA
-728 SAEAAADVEPAREPV
+728 APESAADVPRSGG
-743 AVGAG
+743 AVI
-748 AGAAAGAAGAA
+748 
-759 GTAAAASAESAE
+759 
-771 SSAESDAP
+771 
-779 SVASRDSAVRSRG
+779 SRSPIPEAHAVDDSA
-792 PVPAASDAAA
+792 D
-802 TVESA
+802 
-807 ATPAAASD
+807 
-815 TGADTDAEDADNY
+815 DADDADSY
-828 GAHSGTR
+828 GAHSTSDE
-835 ARSKTGS
+835 AI
-842 GPVPFDELMKRL
+842 PFSELMRRL
-854 ERERP
+854 QEEQRPGNRER
-859 DRKRR
+859 

>member
-1 MFTKWGD
+1 MFTRWGD
-8 VAFRFRRIIP
+8 FAFRFRRIIP
-18 AVIIL
+18 AVIIA
-23 LIAVLYLGLGT
+23 LIGVLYLGVGT

-46 DPNSDSTRAAQIE
+46 DPHSDSTRAAQIE
-59 QETFGRDDSGDAI
+59 QETFGRDASGDVI
-72 VLVTSDGAGD
+72 VLVTSDGA
-82 GADLQDATVKE
+82 DLTDPALQENVTS
-93 DITGQLNAI
+93 QLNAI
-102 ASENPDAVER
+102 AVGNQDAVAG
-112 VTSYFDSNQEQMFS
+112 VTSYFDTGHEQML
-126 QDAETGAQTA
+126 AEDGSSA
-136 FAAVSLKG
+136 FAAISLHG
-144 TEDEVLNN
+144 TEDEVLEN
-152 FRTIEDD
+152 FRVIEDD
-159 LNDISV
+159 LHSISV

-181 LDSGMADDISRAEL
+181 LDSGMGDDIQRAEL

-206 VIFGSVVAACM
+206 VIFGSVVAAFM

-231 ILSFLAGIVQVNTFS
+231 ILSVLAGITQVNTFS

-276 ADTRTAVR
+276 NDTRTAVR

-297 ALMVAVALSSLM
+297 ALMVAVALSSLL

-340 IFSMLGPNIDKF
+340 IFAMLGHRIDKW
-352 TVFRR
+352 TIIRR
-357 GRTRDATVH
+357 GRTRDATVQ
-366 SLWGRIPTFAMKHS
+366 SWWGKVPAFAMKHA
-380 KLMVVGIIGILIV
+380 KLMTVGIVALLIL
-393 LTIPMSGM
+393 LTIPLSGV

-415 DTRVAQA
+415 STRVAQSH
-422 DFDESFPS
+422 FDEDFPE
-430 FRTDPVKIVVD
+430 FRTDPVKLVVEGD
-441 GENAAVGEVYQKAN
+441 NAAVGEVFQKAN
-455 AVEGLTSDF
+455 AVEGLTGTF
-464 QVSRPTQDGV
+464 QVTQPTKGGV

-479 GIEDRDDNERI
+479 GIADRDDNDRV
-490 VNELRDIE
+490 VNELRDIAH
-498 GEISADADVLV
+498 GLNADGTVLV

-516 VESIEALFDQLP
+516 IESIEALFDKLP
-528 WMLLYII
+528 WMLVYII
-535 AVSFILLSLVFGS
+535 AATFILLSLVFGS

-569 LTLLF
+569 LTALF

-627 ARAIRFGTATTGGII
+627 PQAIRFGTATTGGII

-702 KWITKLSQKIGH
+702 KWVTALSRKIGH
-714 NEQLEGFSSTETQA
+714 NEQLEGFSHDSTIA
-728 SAEAAADVEPAREPV
+728 GPATD
-743 AVGAG
+743 
-748 AGAAAGAAGAA
+748 
-759 GTAAAASAESAE
+759 TATA
-771 SSAESDAP
+771 
-779 SVASRDSAVRSRG
+779 
-792 PVPAASDAAA
+792 
-802 TVESA
+802 
-807 ATPAAASD
+807 
-815 TGADTDAEDADNY
+815 ADTDEAPEPVTVGAPADPSEVSRPAGAVVSRSPIPEAYEAPEAPLDPADHADSVGLSDSVDSADPADPDADFY
-828 GAHSGTR
+828 GAHATTDG
-835 ARSKTGS
+835 AI
-842 GPVPFDELMKRL
+842 PFTELMRRL
-854 ERERP
+854 QDERER
-859 DRKRR
+859 REKREH